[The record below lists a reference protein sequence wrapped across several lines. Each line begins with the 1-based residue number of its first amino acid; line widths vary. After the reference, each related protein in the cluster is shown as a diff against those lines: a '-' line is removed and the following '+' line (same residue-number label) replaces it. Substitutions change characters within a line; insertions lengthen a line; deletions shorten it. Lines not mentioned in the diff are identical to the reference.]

1 MDENTQVK
9 ASNVV
14 ISTWPVRDEDSFHA
28 ILHEKGVEV
37 LSMPL
42 IEVHYLPV
50 VLPEDADDYQWLVF
64 TSKNGVH
71 SFFSQH
77 PSLPNARVAVI
88 GEKTAQS
95 MEAEGVQPDF
105 TGSGKSGG
113 RFAEELKSVIGT
125 GQKVL
130 LALGNLA
137 PDTLSDELSGN
148 NHVERLDVYE
158 TVPVSDVDPHIMKR
172 VEDDDYKVIA
182 VSSPSAAK
190 NLYQH
195 AVEAFPRLRIVSVG
209 ETTSGAIRSLGGDP
223 VATSDRQSF
232 EGLAE
237 TVLKFV

>member
-14 ISTWPVRDEDSFHA
+14 ISTWPVRDEDPFHA

-42 IEVHYLPV
+42 IEVHYLPF
-50 VLPEDADDYQWLVF
+50 VLPEDADDFQWLVF

-77 PSLPNARVAVI
+77 PPLPDARIAVI
-88 GEKTAQS
+88 GGKTAQS
-95 MEAEGVQPDF
+95 VEAEGVQPDF

-113 RFAEELKSVIGT
+113 RFAEELKSLIGT

-137 PDTLSDELSGN
+137 PDTLLDELAGD
-148 NHVERLDVYE
+148 NHVERVDVYE

-172 VEDDDYKVIA
+172 VENDHYSVIA
-182 VSSPSAAK
+182 VSSPSAVK
-190 NLYQH
+190 NLYLH
-195 AVEAFPRLRIVSVG
+195 AGEAFPRLRIVSVG
-209 ETTSGAIRSLGGDP
+209 ETTSKALRSLGSEP
-223 VATSDRQSF
+223 LATSPRQSF

-237 TVLKFV
+237 VVLRRV